1 MIESLENAIQ
11 IAALLVLA
19 VISLCMAVRK
29 KDRVWV
35 YLFFFYGSAMLGDIY
50 WVVYLVFFSKN
61 PETSLVPD
69 LSWLAS
75 YIFIYLI
82 LKQFYPKTGEKKI
95 SILPW
100 IGPVF
105 AAGMALYFM
114 QWDSIPRNVIYAV
127 LEGILLFT
135 VIKILTE
142 RRTSGKSMWFPWNLL
157 FFCMME
163 YGSWFASCIWVED
176 SISNP
181 YYWFDFLVTVSYL
194 LFLPATEKAV
204 AEQ

>member
-82 LKQFYPKTGEKKI
+82 LKQTETTKMTGSLLLLLKLH
-95 SILPW
+95 SI
-100 IGPVF
+100 
-105 AAGMALYFM
+105 
-114 QWDSIPRNVIYAV
+114 
-127 LEGILLFT
+127 
-135 VIKILTE
+135 
-142 RRTSGKSMWFPWNLL
+142 
-157 FFCMME
+157 
-163 YGSWFASCIWVED
+163 
-176 SISNP
+176 
-181 YYWFDFLVTVSYL
+181 
-194 LFLPATEKAV
+194 
-204 AEQ
+204 